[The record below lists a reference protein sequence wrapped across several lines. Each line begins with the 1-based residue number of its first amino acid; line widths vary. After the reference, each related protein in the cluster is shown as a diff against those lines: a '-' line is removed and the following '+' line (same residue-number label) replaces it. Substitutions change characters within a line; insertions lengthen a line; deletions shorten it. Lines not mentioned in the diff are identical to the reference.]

1 MNKTAIKNFAIWARN
16 KLLADIKS
24 KAMLAGITE
33 AGIAEKMPISTPDTE
48 FYDIGTREPV
58 AISGKAIR
66 QRRELVK
73 VLQKKAQSGDYQ
85 TAFQSVI
92 EEVAYTWFNRLIA
105 LRFMEVNGYLYDDM
119 RILSSV
125 SPGKVEPDAVTNP
138 FDWNLEF
145 SEAERTAILN
155 YQAENK
161 IDDLFRLLFIAE
173 CNALNESLPYL
184 FEKTADYTEF
194 LLTISVTDID
204 GVVYKLVHDIPES
217 DFNVELGGQ
226 VEIIGWLYQYYNTEP
241 KDKVF
246 ADLKKNIK
254 VTKEKIPA
262 ATQLFTPDWIV
273 RYMVENSLGRLWLEG
288 HPDTMLQD
296 SWKYYLP
303 EAPQEPEV
311 AAQLAELRKARKA
324 LNPEDIRIIDPC
336 MGSGHI
342 LVYAFE
348 VLMEI
353 YRSQGYTDREAAQL
367 IITNN
372 LYGLDIDQRAFQLA
386 YFAVMMC
393 GRKYDRRILTR
404 GLEPN
409 LCAIEESNGLTC
421 YKELAGEAMVD
432 AGQLN
437 FDDQFM
443 IMADYLIDKFHDAKE
458 YGSILNVDNQNYD
471 AMLEYFYTQDEAA
484 VSSVFMNQW
493 LREMREQLPKLAK
506 QAKIL
511 SRLYDVV
518 VTNPPYMG
526 MSNGNKNLNEF
537 IKENYP
543 NYKYDLFS
551 VCMVKFTEMAKNNGF
566 LGFLSPYVW
575 MFISSY
581 EKLRK
586 LFINDKAIETLIQF
600 EYSAF
605 EEATVPI
612 CTFVLRN
619 NGIDKKGIYIRLTD
633 FRGGMEIQRI
643 KMLEA
648 ISTHASDVYY
658 ETNSKKYLNI
668 PGSTIVYWLT
678 ASFISIFSN
687 KSIKDYAISDG
698 QTKTGNND
706 KYLRLLWEVDNNVV
720 GKNKKW
726 IIHAKGGS
734 FRRWYGNLDTLID
747 WSEEARQHY
756 RKDRV
761 ARIAPEYIWFRKGLS
776 WTLISSSEKI
786 GFRFLPDTCTF
797 NLAAPSIFFKEHWHL
812 NYILAFLNTIIS
824 ERIIRAINP
833 TLNTNI
839 GDIINQPIIWNDE
852 CRDKIDLLVQ
862 NNISLSQYDWNT
874 FETSW
879 DFTYNPLYAAYHF
892 GKPTITHNAQ
902 DNSLLISNAGDGN
915 PGDKEDKTLSQ
926 CYEEYKACTNEMFAL
941 LKANEEEL
949 NRIFIEIYGLQEE
962 LTPEVADKDVT
973 IASIFDSKEDIPDSY
988 KGNNYVLTR
997 EDVVKNLISYAVGCL
1012 FGRYSLKKPGLIYAG
1027 GDWEAIAAENW
1038 SEEELARGIPDND
1051 NVLPITDE
1059 VYFEDD
1065 IAGRF
1070 VRWLA
1075 DAFGTAHLEE
1085 NLNFI
1090 ADALS
1095 VKGANSRDIIRNYFL
1110 TGFYKDHVQKYQ
1122 KRPIYWLY
1130 DSGKANGFKALVYMH
1145 RYDADTTGR
1154 VRMDYLHRM
1163 EQTYGD
1169 EINRLTTDISEA
1181 SDNREKARLQ
1191 KRLLKLQKQAKECQD
1206 YDELIGHLA
1215 LERIVIDLDD
1225 GVKVNYEK
1233 VQTDRNGKKYQ
1244 ILGKI

>member
-145 SEAERTAILN
+145 SEAERTDILN

-173 CNALNESLPYL
+173 CNALNEYLPYL

-288 HPDTMLQD
+288 HPDAILQD

-324 LNPEDIRIIDPC
+324 LNPENIRIIDPC

-393 GRKYDRRILTR
+393 GRRYDRRILTR

-421 YKELAGEAMVD
+421 YKDLAGEAMVE
-432 AGQLN
+432 ARQLN
-437 FDDQFM
+437 FDDQYM
-443 IMADYLIDKFHDAKE
+443 IMADYLIEKFHDAKE

-471 AMLEYFYTQDEAA
+471 AMLEYFYTQDEA
-484 VSSVFMNQW
+484 VVNSIFMNSW
-493 LREMREQLPKLAK
+493 LMEMREQLPRLAK
-506 QAKIL
+506 QAKIM

-526 MSNGNKNLNEF
+526 LASGNSKLNNYVKKNFPES
-537 IKENYP
+537 KA
-543 NYKYDLFS
+543 DLFAVFID
-551 VCMVKFTEMAKNNGF
+551 VCGDYIKSHGYQAMITQQSWM
-566 LGFLSPYVW
+566 FLSS
-575 MFISSY
+575 F
-581 EKLRK
+581 EKLREK
-586 LFINDKAIETLIQF
+586 VLSRQIINLLQLGARAFDEIGGEVVQTSSFVFLKANF
-600 EYSAF
+600 GNYKGAYSRLVDF
-605 EEATVPI
+605 SGEEAKRVA
-612 CTFVLRN
+612 FLSKEN
-619 NGIDKKGIYIRLTD
+619 IYISNQHN
-633 FRGGMEIQRI
+633 F
-643 KMLEA
+643 K
-648 ISTHASDVYY
+648 
-658 ETNSKKYLNI
+658 NI
-668 PGSTIVYWLT
+668 PGVPIAYWVSKNVAGL
-678 ASFISIFSN
+678 FLGD
-687 KSIKDYAISDG
+687 KISDYFLPKFG
-698 QTKTGNND
+698 MSTGDGNRYVRYWFEPSRGDISFSANNEDEYIVMNKTWCVAD
-706 KYLRLLWEVDNNVV
+706 
-720 GKNKKW
+720 
-726 IIHAKGGS
+726 KGGKY
-734 FRRWYGNLDTLID
+734 RRWYGNREYVIL
-747 WSEEARQHY
+747 W
-756 RKDRV
+756 KDNGAEIKANPKSAVRSPQYFFKPH
-761 ARIAPEYIWFRKGLS
+761 IS
-776 WTLISSSEKI
+776 WTLVSSGIFSARMFGN
-786 GFRFLPDTCTF
+786 GFLLDTASNCLYYKENIIDYYPLALLNSKVAQIIF
-797 NLAAPSIFFKEHWHL
+797 N
-812 NYILAFLNTIIS
+812 IL
-824 ERIIRAINP
+824 NP
-833 TLNTNI
+833 TINMSCGVVAEHPLLI
-839 GDIINQPIIWNDE
+839 KQKKEVLDIT
-852 CRDKIDLLVQ
+852 L
-862 NNISLSQYDWNT
+862 NNITLSKHDWDGV
-874 FETSW
+874 ETSW
-879 DFTYNPLYAAYHF
+879 DFTYNPLYAAYHL

-902 DNSLLISNAGDGN
+902 DNSLLISNAGA
-915 PGDKEDKTLSQ
+915 KEDKTLSQ
-926 CYEEYKACTNEMFAL
+926 CYEEYKACTNEMFVL
-941 LKANEEEL
+941 LKSNEEEL

-1169 EINRLTTDISEA
+1169 EINRLTGDISEA

-1191 KRLLKLQKQAKECQD
+1191 KCLLKLQKQAKECQD

>member
-1 MNKTAIKNFAIWARN
+1 MNKTDIKNFAIWARN
-16 KLLADIKS
+16 KLLDDIKS

-33 AGIAEKMPISTPDTE
+33 AGIAEKMPISTPDME
-48 FYDIGTREPV
+48 FYDIGTKKPV

-155 YQAENK
+155 YQAENR

-288 HPDTMLQD
+288 HPDNMLQD

-303 EAPQEPEV
+303 EAPQELEV
-311 AAQLAELRKARKA
+311 AVQLAELRKERKA

-421 YKELAGEAMVD
+421 YKDLAGEAMVE
-432 AGQLN
+432 ARQLN
-437 FDDQFM
+437 FDDQYM
-443 IMADYLIDKFHDAKE
+443 IMADYLIEKFHDAKE

-506 QAKIL
+506 QAKIM

-526 MSNGNKNLNEF
+526 GRSMGNLLANYVQKQYSVSKADMFAVF
-537 IKENYP
+537 IVVCANFAKFDGYIAMITQHSWMFLDSF
-543 NYKYDLFS
+543 YDLRKYLS
-551 VCMVKFTEMAKNNGF
+551 DYSICNMVH
-566 LGFLSPYVW
+566 LG
-575 MFISSY
+575 I
-581 EKLRK
+581 K
-586 LFINDKAIETLIQF
+586 
-600 EYSAF
+600 AF
-605 EEATVPI
+605 EEIGNDVVQTVS
-612 CTFVLRN
+612 FVNRKN
-619 NGIDKKGIYIRLTD
+619 NINDYNGLYVRLVNYKDYYKKENEFFNKCNYYCK
-633 FRGGMEIQRI
+633 
-643 KMLEA
+643 KMSA
-648 ISTHASDVYY
+648 FY
-658 ETNSKKYLNI
+658 KI
-668 PGSTIVYWLT
+668 PGSVYAYWV
-678 ASFISIFSN
+678 SDVFIDNFEKGNRIE
-687 KSIKDYAISDG
+687 DYGDFTGSQNI
-698 QTKTGNND
+698 TGNND
-706 KYLRLLWEVDNNVV
+706 RYLRFVWEVKSENINNDYWVMY
-720 GKNKKW
+720 
-726 IIHAKGGS
+726 AKGGE
-734 FRRWYGNLDTLID
+734 FRKYYGNLLYLVD
-747 WSEEARQHY
+747 WRESARNFYLTNKTSNLLKEQ
-756 RKDRV
+756 
-761 ARIAPEYIWFRKGLS
+761 FRFKEGITYS
-776 WTLISSSEKI
+776 AVTSRGT
-786 GFRFLPDTCTF
+786 GFRYLPKNCIFDKGGPSITIYHNLEEILALLNSKVAEVYFSVLNPSINLQVKDIKTLPIILPDDD
-797 NLAAPSIFFKEHWHL
+797 SI
-812 NYILAFLNTIIS
+812 
-824 ERIIRAINP
+824 
-833 TLNTNI
+833 
-839 GDIINQPIIWNDE
+839 
-852 CRDKIDLLVQ
+852 
-862 NNISLSQYDWNT
+862 
-874 FETSW
+874 
-879 DFTYNPLYAAYHF
+879 
-892 GKPTITHNAQ
+892 
-902 DNSLLISNAGDGN
+902 
-915 PGDKEDKTLSQ
+915 KTLSNDNIRLAMKAWDR
-926 CYEEYKACTNEMFAL
+926 EETSLGFSSNYLLGRSNLVEQSIELFNEEIVSERNRFI
-941 LKANEEEL
+941 ANEIKI
-949 NRIFIEIYGLQEE
+949 NKIFSEIYSMNDIEIKLE
-962 LTPEVADKDVT
+962 DR
-973 IASIFDSKEDIPDSY
+973 DIPI
-988 KGNNYVLTR
+988 KCNNV

-1012 FGRYSLKKPGLIYAG
+1012 FGRYSLTKPGLIYAG

>member
-33 AGIAEKMPISTPDTE
+33 AGIAEKMPISTPDME
-48 FYDIGTREPV
+48 FYDIGTKEPV
-58 AISGKAIR
+58 AISGRAIR

-73 VLQKKAQSGDYQ
+73 VLQKRAQSGDYQ

-288 HPDTMLQD
+288 HPDTLLQD

-311 AAQLAELRKARKA
+311 AAQLAELRKERKA

-393 GRKYDRRILTR
+393 GRRYDRRILTR

-421 YKELAGEAMVD
+421 YKDLAGEAMVE
-432 AGQLN
+432 ARQLN
-437 FDDQFM
+437 FDDQYM

-506 QAKIL
+506 QAKIM

-526 MSNGNKNLNEF
+526 MASGNSKLNNYVKKTFPYSKADLFAVCIERGNAWL
-537 IKENYP
+537 KENGI
-543 NYKYDLFS
+543 N
-551 VCMVKFTEMAKNNGF
+551 CMVTMQ
-566 LGFLSPYVW
+566 SW
-575 MFISSY
+575 MFLSSY
-581 EKLRK
+581 EKMRENILMNFTISN
-586 LFINDKAIETLIQF
+586 LMHMENMVMGIAFGTAVSIIQN
-600 EYSAF
+600 A
-605 EEATVPI
+605 
-612 CTFVLRN
+612 
-619 NGIDKKGIYIRLTD
+619 YIRHYKGTYNH
-633 FRGGMEIQRI
+633 I
-643 KMLEA
+643 KLCDIKNGEPLSFPIEKNWFA
-648 ISTHASDVYY
+648 QISSD
-658 ETNSKKYLNI
+658 NFLNL
-668 PGSTIVYWLT
+668 PGSPIVYWFT

-687 KSIKDYAISDG
+687 KCIKDYAISDG

-706 KYLRLLWEVDNNVV
+706 KYLRLLWEVDHHLV
-720 GKNKKW
+720 GKRKKW
-726 IIHAKGGS
+726 VIHAKGGS

-797 NLAAPSIFFKEHWHL
+797 NLAAPSIFFEESWHL

-839 GDIINQPIIWNDE
+839 GDIINQPIIWKDAS
-852 CRDKIDLLVQ
+852 RDKIDLLVR
-862 NNISLSQYDWNT
+862 NNIALSKSDWDT

-879 DFTYNPLYAAYHF
+879 DFTYNPLYAAYHL
-892 GKPTITHNAQ
+892 GKPTIIHNAQ
-902 DNSLLISNAGDGN
+902 DNSLLISNTGA
-915 PGDKEDKTLSQ
+915 KENKTLSQ

-962 LTPEVADKDVT
+962 LTPEVTDKDVT

-988 KGNNYVLTR
+988 KGNNYVLTK

-1059 VYFEDD
+1059 VYFADD

-1090 ADALS
+1090 AAALS

-1225 GVKVNYEK
+1225 GVKANYEK

>member
-155 YQAENK
+155 YQAENR

-409 LCAIEESNGLTC
+409 LCAIQETNYMGGA
-421 YKELAGEAMVD
+421 YKYEMDDFLLSKTHRETLNYLLD
-432 AGQLN
+432 A
-437 FDDQFM
+437 F
-443 IMADYLIDKFHDAKE
+443 IDAKE
-458 YGSILNVDNQNYD
+458 YGSLINLEERDYKGLLRAWNYTAD
-471 AMLEYFYTQDEAA
+471 ATTGNFNLTLWYAA
-484 VSSVFMNQW
+484 VV
-493 LREMREQLPKLAK
+493 EDIPPIIK
-506 QAKIL
+506 QALIMTKK
-511 SRLYDVV
+511 YDVV

-526 MSNGNKNLNEF
+526 LASGNSKLNNYVKKNF
-537 IKENYP
+537 PDSKA
-543 NYKYDLFS
+543 DLFAVFID
-551 VCMVKFTEMAKNNGF
+551 VCGDYIKSHGYQAMITQQSWM
-566 LGFLSPYVW
+566 FLSS
-575 MFISSY
+575 F
-581 EKLRK
+581 EKLREK
-586 LFINDKAIETLIQF
+586 VLSRQIINLLQLGARAFDEIGGEVVQTSSFVFLKANF
-600 EYSAF
+600 GNYKGAYSRLVDF
-605 EEATVPI
+605 SGEEAKRVA
-612 CTFVLRN
+612 FLSKEN
-619 NGIDKKGIYIRLTD
+619 IYISNQHN
-633 FRGGMEIQRI
+633 F
-643 KMLEA
+643 K
-648 ISTHASDVYY
+648 
-658 ETNSKKYLNI
+658 NI
-668 PGSTIVYWLT
+668 PGMPIAYWLSKNMIN
-678 ASFISIFSN
+678 SFRN
-687 KSIKDYAISDG
+687 KCLKSIATPKKGLDSA
-698 QTKTGNND
+698 
-706 KYLRLLWEVDNNVV
+706 DNNRFVRGWTEV
-720 GKNKKW
+720 NVQKIGINLSQEKAKKSKFKWFPLNSGGK
-726 IIHAKGGS
+726 
-734 FRRWYGNLDTLID
+734 FRKWYGNFFGVINWENDGKEII
-747 WSEEARQHY
+747 SYPKSYVRA
-756 RKDRV
+756 KDFYFL
-761 ARIAPEYIWFRKGLS
+761 EGLS
-776 WTLISSSEKI
+776 WTKISSYKFSI
-786 GFRFLPDTCTF
+786 RYAPQGF
-797 NLAAPSIFFKEHWHL
+797 IFDSAGQTVFCKEYIF
-812 NYILAFLNTIIS
+812 YILGLLSS
-824 ERIIRAINP
+824 EYTANILTVLNP
-833 TLNTNI
+833 TLNYQV
-839 GDIINQPIIWNDE
+839 GDIANIPIIIDE
-852 CRDKIDLLVQ
+852 QSNEHVERIVKD
-862 NNISLSQYDWNT
+862 NIVYAKHDWDT
-874 FETSW
+874 LETSW
-879 DFTYNPLYAAYHF
+879 DFTYNPLYAAYHL

-902 DNSLLISNAGDGN
+902 DNSLLISNAGA
-915 PGDKEDKTLSQ
+915 KEDKTLSQ
-926 CYEEYKACTNEMFAL
+926 CYEEYKACTNEMFVL
-941 LKANEEEL
+941 LKSNEEEL

>member
-24 KAMLAGITE
+24 KAMLAGITK

-288 HPDTMLQD
+288 HPDAILQD

-421 YKELAGEAMVD
+421 YKDLAGEAMMD

-437 FDDQFM
+437 FDDQYM
-443 IMADYLIDKFHDAKE
+443 IMADYLIEKFHDAKE

-484 VSSVFMNQW
+484 VNSIFMNSW
-493 LREMREQLPKLAK
+493 LMEMREQLPRLAK
-506 QAKIL
+506 QAKIM

-526 MSNGNKNLNEF
+526 LSNGAKKINDYVKKHYPDSKSDLSTVCMEKTIKMLNERG
-537 IKENYP
+537 Y
-543 NYKYDLFS
+543 
-551 VCMVKFTEMAKNNGF
+551 MAMINI
-566 LGFLSPYVW
+566 PVW

-581 EKLRK
+581 EILRSNILK
-586 LFINDKAIETLIQF
+586 NNTLINMLHLGRGIF
-600 EYSAF
+600 GSDFGTTCFVVGKKSFGEYVASYRRLFRKQGEVVSVDEKEKWFFDGYGLYRAKQSNYF
-605 EEATVPI
+605 KIPGVPI
-612 CTFVLRN
+612 
-619 NGIDKKGIYIRLTD
+619 
-633 FRGGMEIQRI
+633 
-643 KMLEA
+643 A
-648 ISTHASDVYY
+648 
-658 ETNSKKYLNI
+658 
-668 PGSTIVYWLT
+668 YWLSKINLELFEKET
-678 ASFISIFSN
+678 FLKELAPTRKGMF
-687 KSIKDYAISDG
+687 
-698 QTKTGNND
+698 TGNNE
-706 KYLRLLWEVDNNVV
+706 LWLKFWHEIDYIKLFKQFKPYN
-720 GKNKKW
+720 
-726 IIHAKGGS
+726 KGGEY
-734 FRRWYGNLDTLID
+734 RKWYGNHEFVINWSGDGNDVINYKGSGNIIKSMYFKHCLTWSLVTSYKASFRLIND
-747 WSEEARQHY
+747 NEHVMGDAGPICLINEYNQYYILGALNSIVIEKIIELL
-756 RKDRV
+756 
-761 ARIAPEYIWFRKGLS
+761 APTINFSNGAASNIPIVEKVEFKEYI
-776 WTLISSSEKI
+776 
-786 GFRFLPDTCTF
+786 
-797 NLAAPSIFFKEHWHL
+797 
-812 NYILAFLNTIIS
+812 
-824 ERIIRAINP
+824 
-833 TLNTNI
+833 
-839 GDIINQPIIWNDE
+839 
-852 CRDKIDLLVQ
+852 DKIVVDNVD
-862 NNISLSQYDWNT
+862 ISIMDWNT

-1012 FGRYSLKKPGLIYAG
+1012 FGRYSLTKPGLIYAG

-1059 VYFEDD
+1059 VYFADD

-1075 DAFGTAHLEE
+1075 DAFGTAYLEE

>member
-33 AGIAEKMPISTPDTE
+33 AGIAEKMPISTQDME
-48 FYDIGTREPV
+48 FYDIGTKKPV
-58 AISGKAIR
+58 AISGRAIR

-73 VLQKKAQSGDYQ
+73 VLQKRAQSGDYQ

-145 SEAERTAILN
+145 SEAERTAILH
-155 YQAENK
+155 YQAENR

-204 GVVYKLVHDIPES
+204 GVVYKLVHDIPEE

-311 AAQLAELRKARKA
+311 AAQLAALRKERKA
-324 LNPEDIRIIDPC
+324 LNPENITIIDPC

-348 VLMEI
+348 VLMDI

-409 LCAIEESNGLTC
+409 LCAIQESNYIGGAYPFEMGDFLLDKTHQ
-421 YKELAGEAMVD
+421 ET
-432 AGQLN
+432 LN
-437 FDDQFM
+437 
-443 IMADYLIDKFHDAKE
+443 YLLDVFIDAKE
-458 YGSILNVDNQNYD
+458 YGSLIN
-471 AMLEYFYTQDEAA
+471 LEDRDYKGLFEAWNGTA
-484 VSSVFMNQW
+484 AAT
-493 LREMREQLPKLAK
+493 LRDVNMSLWYSAIEEDVPPLIR
-506 QAKIL
+506 QALIMAQK
-511 SRLYDVV
+511 YDVV

-526 MSNGNKNLNEF
+526 MSNWNSKLVRF
-537 IKENYP
+537 IKNNYP
-543 NYKYDLFS
+543 QCKGDLFALFIDK
-551 VCMVKFTEMAKNNGF
+551 CLRMCKTY
-566 LGFLSPYVW
+566 LGMMTSYTWLVLA
-575 MFISSY
+575 SY
-581 EKLRK
+581 EFLRDIVLENSHVQSLVQPEYHA
-586 LFINDKAIETLIQF
+586 LFA
-600 EYSAF
+600 
-605 EEATVPI
+605 EANVPI
-612 CTFVLRN
+612 CAFVL
-619 NGIDKKGIYIRLTD
+619 GKKGLDYKGEYIRLED
-633 FRGGMEIQRI
+633 FPGADIQAE
-643 KMLEA
+643 KYLEA
-648 ISTHASDVYY
+648 VNNPTCKYRYSVHQKIFDKVPRRLIDYWVSEQNLSAYTKYPALNVLSDV
-658 ETNSKKYLNI
+658 KKGL
-668 PGSTIVYWLT
+668 ST
-678 ASFISIFSN
+678 A
-687 KSIKDYAISDG
+687 
-698 QTKTGNND
+698 ND
-706 KYLRLLWEVDNNVV
+706 EKYLRLWHEIDIDKF
-720 GKNKKW
+720 GKSKNCVAKW
-726 IIHAKGGS
+726 YKTTKGGE
-734 FRRWYGNLDTLID
+734 FRRWYGNDNYVIN
-747 WSEEARQHY
+747 WENNG
-756 RKDRV
+756 KDIHGFSKAVVRN
-761 ARIAPEYIWFRKGLS
+761 
-776 WTLISSSEKI
+776 EK
-786 GFRFLPDTCTF
+786 FY
-797 NLAAPSIFFKEHWHL
+797 FKEGFTWTYITKYKINVRYINNSILTAAGPGIFIKNSSYLH
-812 NYILAFLNTIIS
+812 YILGLLNS
-824 ERIIRAINP
+824 KVAQ
-833 TLNTNI
+833 LYADNI
-839 GDIINQPIIWNDE
+839 GGGTMTYEVGEVATIPVFTCEING
-852 CRDKIDLLVQ
+852 DKIS
-862 NNISLSQYDWNT
+862 NISKSNIRISKDDWTSMELSM
-874 FETSW
+874 
-879 DFTYNPLYAAYHF
+879 DFKCNPLHAAYHL
-892 GKPTITHNAQ
+892 GKPIIIRNAE
-902 DNSLLISNAGDGN
+902 DDSLLISNAGDGN
-915 PGDKEDKTLSQ
+915 SGAKEDKTLSQ

-988 KGNNYVLTR
+988 KGNNYVLTK

-1027 GDWEAIAAENW
+1027 GDWGAIAAENW
-1038 SEEELARGIPDND
+1038 SEEEFARGIPDND

-1059 VYFEDD
+1059 AYFEDD

-1090 ADALS
+1090 AAALS

-1169 EINRLTTDISEA
+1169 EINRLTGDISEA
-1181 SDNREKARLQ
+1181 ADNREKARLQ

-1225 GVKVNYEK
+1225 GVKANYEK